1 MLIVVTA
8 ILAAALLTSLAPPSK
23 YLSEEGSA
31 AAKVGPGKVA
41 AVVHQDGYT
50 LKLLVDP
57 NKAAAPNTFALQ
69 ITKNGRPVTGADVT
83 ATFAMLDMTMGTQ
96 EYQLTET
103 APGVVSRTTPALVM
117 VGHWGLSFTVT
128 PKGGE
133 PFTVLIV
140 DQASG

>member
-1 MLIVVTA
+1 M
-8 ILAAALLTSLAPPSK
+8 
-23 YLSEEGSA
+23 
-31 AAKVGPGKVA
+31 
-41 AVVHQDGYT
+41 HQDGYT

-83 ATFAMLDMTMGTQ
+83 VTFAMLDMKMGTQ
-96 EYQLTET
+96 EYQMTET
-103 APGVVSRTTPALVM
+103 APGVYSRTTPALVM

-128 PKGGE
+128 PKGGQ